1 MPIRKITS
9 ESFDA
14 ILSVLGDDPVIQNS
28 AHSGAEPDLAARQ
41 QNKSAG
47 QAAQA
52 ETNGS
57 INLHPPP
64 LHHAFIKLALWMP
77 SLLGFIC
84 LGALAWIIS
93 ALIALEQNIS
103 TQFGAQD
110 AKINLLSQ
118 SLTEQEETL
127 FNYHVEFSEQI
138 NNIHT
143 AQLSA
148 ASRSSKSAKTPIR
161 PETLELNRKMKMEE
175 AALSRWQYLG
185 MSTTAQGAV
194 AFFNNGDKTISLV
207 LHATV
212 MGTWVLTEIGVEQA
226 KLTSAAGQVI
236 TLQLRRRP

>member
-1 MPIRKITS
+1 MPIRTITS

-28 AHSGAEPDLAARQ
+28 AHSGVEPDLAARQ
-41 QNKSAG
+41 QNKSAA

-57 INLHPPP
+57 IDLHPPP
-64 LHHAFIKLALWMP
+64 LRHAFIKLALWMP
-77 SLLGFIC
+77 SLMGFIC

-110 AKINLLSQ
+110 VKINLLSQ

-148 ASRSSKSAKTPIR
+148 ATRSTKSAKTPIR
-161 PETLELNRKMKMEE
+161 PETLELNRKLKMEE
-175 AALSRWQYLG
+175 ATLSRWQYLG

-194 AFFNNGDKTISLV
+194 AFFNNGDKTIS
-207 LHATV
+207 
-212 MGTWVLTEIGVEQA
+212 
-226 KLTSAAGQVI
+226 
-236 TLQLRRRP
+236 

>member
-1 MPIRKITS
+1 VPIRKITS

-28 AHSGAEPDLAARQ
+28 GHSSAEPDLAARQ
-41 QNKSAG
+41 QNKSAAP
-47 QAAQA
+47 AAQA
-52 ETNGS
+52 ETNDS

-64 LHHAFIKLALWMP
+64 LRHDFIKLASWLP
-77 SLLGFIC
+77 SLMGFIC

-93 ALIALEQNIS
+93 VLIALEQNIS
-103 TQFGAQD
+103 TQFGAQA

-127 FNYHVEFSEQI
+127 SNYHVELSEQI
-138 NNIHT
+138 STIHT

-148 ASRSSKSAKTPIR
+148 ATRSTKSAKNLIR
-161 PETLELNRKMKMEE
+161 PETRELNRKLKMEE

-185 MSTTAQGAV
+185 MSTTAQGAA

-207 LHATV
+207 LHAAV
-212 MGTWVLTEIGVEQA
+212 LGTWVLTEIGVEQA
-226 KLTSAAGQVI
+226 KMTAATGQVI
-236 TLQLRRRP
+236 TLKLRRHP

>member
-28 AHSGAEPDLAARQ
+28 GHSSSEPDLAARQ
-41 QNKSAG
+41 QNKSAA

-57 INLHPPP
+57 VNPHQPP
-64 LHHAFIKLALWMP
+64 LRHDLIKLAQWMP
-77 SLLGFIC
+77 SLMGFIC

-93 ALIALEQNIS
+93 VLIALEQNIS
-103 TQFGAQD
+103 TQFGAQE

-143 AQLSA
+143 AQLNA
-148 ASRSSKSAKTPIR
+148 ASRSTKSAKNPIR
-161 PETLELNRKMKMEE
+161 PETLELNRKLKMEE

-185 MSTTAQGAV
+185 MSTTAQGAA
-194 AFFNNGDKTISLV
+194 AFFNNGDKTISLA

-212 MGTWVLTEIGVEQA
+212 MSTWALTEIGIEQA
-226 KLTSAAGQVI
+226 KMTSVTGQVI
-236 TLQLRRRP
+236 TLQLRRHP

>member
-14 ILSVLGDDPVIQNS
+14 ILSVLGDDPVIQSS
-28 AHSGAEPDLAARQ
+28 AHSSSEPDLAARQ

-57 INLHPPP
+57 ANPHPPP
-64 LHHAFIKLALWMP
+64 LRHDFIKLAQWMP
-77 SLLGFIC
+77 SLMGFIC

-93 ALIALEQNIS
+93 VLIALEQNIS
-103 TQFGAQD
+103 TQFGVQE

-127 FNYHVEFSEQI
+127 FNNHVEFSEQI

-143 AQLSA
+143 AQLTA
-148 ASRSSKSAKTPIR
+148 ATRSTKSAKNPIR
-161 PETLELNRKMKMEE
+161 PETLELNRKLKMEE

-185 MSTTAQGAV
+185 MSTTAQGAA

-207 LHATV
+207 LHATA

-226 KLTSAAGQVI
+226 KITSAAGQVI
-236 TLQLRRRP
+236 TLQLRRHP